1 MVRDILI
8 MDLDESFLTQAIE
21 KLDEYS
27 DTFLVLVSTGEDDA
41 KAELAKRPVSV
52 AVVGLT
58 GPSGGPGSPLLDFLA
73 ESYPEMPVMLLA
85 DASDAE
91 AKKQVQKR
99 GLAGLMERPVDLHQM
114 ARKITSLLKK
124 EADAGSLRGVS
135 PGMFLQMIEMEERS
149 CVIRMENEKKSLLGI
164 LFFRNGEL
172 LDARV
177 KDLEGVEA
185 AYEIFSWDEVA
196 LSIQS
201 GCPPKDGRIHM
212 NAQAVL
218 LEAMR
223 RKDESGKRPAA
234 AAAESLSDHD
244 DDLSEGDLTEGAAVS
259 LGDYEELSDEDLVA
273 GEQPAQEAE
282 EAPVQA
288 NTADAIRDR
297 LDREIGGKC
306 GLETIGEDASV
317 QSFVILAEK
326 LGALFDAGNFKL
338 GYFDNDSG
346 ADRIVVPGNP
356 ATVVSLKPRCPKNR
370 IIQVLTT

>member
-1 MVRDILI
+1 MVREILI
-8 MDLDESFLTQAIE
+8 MDPDESFLTQAIE

-27 DTFLVLVSTGEDDA
+27 DTFQVLVATGDDDA

-52 AVVGLT
+52 SVVGLSGSGGSAT
-58 GPSGGPGSPLLDFLA
+58 GPFLDFLS
-73 ESYPEMPVMLLA
+73 ESYPEIPVLAMGDSGDA
-85 DASDAE
+85 DA
-91 AKKQVQKR
+91 KKLVQKR
-99 GLAGLMERPVDLHQM
+99 GLSGLLERPVDFNLL
-114 ARKITSLLKK
+114 ARKVSALMKK

-149 CVIRMENEKKSLLGI
+149 CVIRMENEKRNLLGV

-177 KDLEGVEA
+177 QELEGVEA

-223 RKDESGKRPAA
+223 RKDESGKKALS
-234 AAAESLSDHD
+234 AESGVLGDEE
-244 DDLSEGDLTEGAAVS
+244 DLGEGDLTEGAAVS
-259 LGDYEELSDEDLVA
+259 LGDYEELSDSDLVV
-273 GEQPAQEAE
+273 EEPPAEVEEELPAAANSAE
-282 EAPVQA
+282 
-288 NTADAIRDR
+288 AIRER

-306 GLETIGEDASV
+306 GLQSIGADADA
-317 QSFVILAEK
+317 QAFVSMAEK
-326 LGALFDAGNFKL
+326 LGALFEAGNFTL
-338 GYFDNDSG
+338 GYFDNDAG